1 MPSKLLGAISPAYG
15 MATGTSLYR
24 DALGSYGKE
33 AHDEAI
39 DKREAE
45 EKEKERLAK
54 KERDLQ
60 LSKKLVSSAS
70 GTKTMKAGGRV
81 KFVDGMAIKG
91 KTKGRFI

>member
-15 MATGTSLYR
+15 MATGTSPYR
-24 DALGSYGKE
+24 DILGSYGKE
-33 AHDEAI
+33 AHDAAI

-60 LSKKLVSSAS
+60 LSKKLVSSSS
-70 GTKTMKAGGRV
+70 GTKRMKAGGRV
-81 KFVDGMAIKG
+81 RPVDGMAIKG